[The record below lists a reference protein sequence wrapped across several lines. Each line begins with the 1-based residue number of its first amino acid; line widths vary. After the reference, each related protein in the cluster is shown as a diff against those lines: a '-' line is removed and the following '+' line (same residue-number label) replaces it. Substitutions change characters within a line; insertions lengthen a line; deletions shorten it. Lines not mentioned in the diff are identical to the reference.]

1 MDEFERLSQEAANTF
16 GLTLTPAQ
24 LHSLGRYADE
34 LLAWNQKYNLTSI
47 TTAEDI
53 RVKHFLDSL
62 SCRLALQ
69 DAPAGRMID
78 VGTGAGFPGLP
89 LKVLYPHMQ
98 LTLVES
104 VAKKTA
110 FLCHIVQDL
119 GLDAVEVVTE
129 RAEAIGQQ
137 PVHRAQYDWA
147 LARAVASLPILLE
160 YLLPLVKVGGRVVAQ
175 KGESAPQELEASQ
188 AALEILGGDAGELIP
203 VSLPGVKDKRYLVVV
218 EKQRATPQ
226 KYPRRV
232 GIPSK
237 RPLGA

>member
-16 GLTLTPAQ
+16 GLTHTPAQ
-24 LHSLGRYADE
+24 LHSLEGYADE
-34 LLAWNQKYNLTSI
+34 LVAWNQKYNLTSI

-62 SCRLALQ
+62 SCRLAMQ

-110 FLCHIVQDL
+110 FLSHIVQDL
-119 GLDAVEVVTE
+119 GLDAVEVITE

-137 PVHRAQYDWA
+137 PAHRAQYDWA

-175 KGESAPQELEASQ
+175 KGESAPQELEESQ
-188 AALEILGGDAGELIP
+188 TALEILGGDAGGTY
-203 VSLPGVKDKRYLVVV
+203 PGIF
-218 EKQRATPQ
+218 A
-226 KYPRRV
+226 RR
-232 GIPSK
+232 G
-237 RPLGA
+237 G